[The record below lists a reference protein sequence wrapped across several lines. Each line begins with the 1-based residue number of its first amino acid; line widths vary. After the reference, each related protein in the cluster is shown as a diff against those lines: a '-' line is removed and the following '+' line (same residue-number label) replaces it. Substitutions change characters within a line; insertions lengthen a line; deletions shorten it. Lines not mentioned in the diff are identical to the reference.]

1 MKLEEKLK
9 ELETDDYQGRRGS
22 YPKAN
27 VADDIRVNDKTVTC
41 EFKNTTEESARKWLK
56 NFLEGKGFVIKGKVE
71 SYQSGDYH
79 DDWVTA
85 YATVEKMSK

>member
-9 ELETDDYQGRRGS
+9 ELATDDYQGRGGS

-27 VADDIRVNDKTVTC
+27 VPDDIRVNGKTVTC

-56 NFLEGKGFVIKGKVE
+56 NFLEGKGFVIKAEVE
-71 SYQSGDYH
+71 SFQSGDYH

-85 YATVEKMSK
+85 YANVEKMSK